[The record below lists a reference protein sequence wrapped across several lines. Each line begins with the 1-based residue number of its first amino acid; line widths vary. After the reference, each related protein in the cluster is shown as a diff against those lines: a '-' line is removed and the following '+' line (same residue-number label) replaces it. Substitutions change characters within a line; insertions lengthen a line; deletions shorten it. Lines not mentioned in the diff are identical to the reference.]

1 MCVCVREL
9 LHMGGYKLACDVL
22 KILDLMFNISVWV
35 LVWFSLS
42 HAAGRLYEGYVT
54 FLYVFYSVKYQRF
67 HVLLNSTILPLIL
80 S

>member
-1 MCVCVREL
+1 MCVCVSEL

-42 HAAGRLYEGYVT
+42 HAAGRLYAGYVT
-54 FLYVFYSVKYQRF
+54 FLYVF
-67 HVLLNSTILPLIL
+67 L
-80 S
+80 